1 MQPQNRLVLLGRPRA
16 LFEGWVQVVTP
27 ALAALFAGTPREH
40 GRDTCP
46 VLAAVLADELDELL
60 ILASAPWPCAS
71 DRPGG
76 AASANTRARG
86 QRTCEPPTTSRH
98 RGRRSKQLGRCQRVV
113 VQAVR
118 GQGRSGRAH
127 ARVRRAQADGLCP
140 ADAPDGGRRARAAAR
155 IGVRQWPRV
164 RSKEW
169 SRTHL

>member
-1 MQPQNRLVLLGRPRA
+1 MQPQNRLVLLGRPCA

-86 QRTCEPPTTSRH
+86 QRTCRARGQRTCEPPTTSKH
-98 RGRRSKQLGRCQRVV
+98 RGRRSKHVGAVPSNLGGVSALSFKPCEDKAGVDART
-113 VQAVR
+113 
-118 GQGRSGRAH
+118 RACA
-127 ARVRRAQADGLCP
+127 ARRLTGCARPMRRMGAG
-140 ADAPDGGRRARAAAR
+140 ARAPPP
-155 IGVRQWPRV
+155 G
-164 RSKEW
+164 
-169 SRTHL
+169 